1 MITFATSNS
10 KRKIVDIKEYS
21 EEFIPLRQRK
31 TRLRYRVAVIGG
43 GSWAT
48 AIIKILSVNLEHIH
62 WWVREPDIVDG
73 VNQYGHNPRYLS
85 SVFINPKE
93 VKVSTDLR
101 KTVAKADYVIIVTP
115 SAFLHDTLAP
125 LKKSKLNQK
134 KIITAV
140 KGIVPETMQV
150 ISEYLQTEFNVPVS
164 NLAIISGP
172 SHAEEIAKEKF
183 TYLTAASENAELA
196 ESVARMFRTRYV
208 RASVSTDILGAEMA
222 IVLKNIYALGAGIY
236 SGLGYG
242 DNFIAAYI
250 SNCVKEMKY
259 FVNKIYPNQPRVM
272 DDAVYLGDLLV
283 TAYSIYSRNR
293 LFGNMIGHGLT
304 VKIAQM
310 EMKMIAEGYYSCKC
324 VHEVNKRYQAS
335 IPIVETIYGILYEGN
350 SAESE
355 MKRIAEYYI

>member
-1 MITFATSNS
+1 MNP
-10 KRKIVDIKEYS
+10 VQYS
-21 EEFIPLRQRK
+21 EEFMPLRQRK
-31 TRLRYRVAVIGG
+31 TRSRYRVAVIGG

-48 AIIKILSVNLEHIH
+48 AIIKILSVNLEHLH
-62 WWVREPDIVDG
+62 WWVREPDIAEG

-85 SVFINPKE
+85 SVFINPKD
-93 VKVSTDLR
+93 VKVSNDLR
-101 KTVAKADYVIIVTP
+101 KTVAKADYVVIVTP

-125 LKKSKLNQK
+125 LKKSKLSRK

-150 ISEYLQTEFNVPVS
+150 ITDYLKSEFNVPS
-164 NLAIISGP
+164 ENLAIISGP
-172 SHAEEIAKEKF
+172 SHAEEIAQEKF
-183 TYLTAASENAELA
+183 TFLTAASENKELA
-196 ESVARMFRTRYV
+196 EAVARMFMTRYV
-208 RASVSTDILGAEMA
+208 RVSVSNDILGAEMA

-242 DNFIAAYI
+242 DNFLAAYI
-250 SNCVKEMKY
+250 ANCVKEMKY
-259 FVNKIYPNQPRVM
+259 FVDKLYPSQRNM
-272 DDAVYLGDLLV
+272 DDSVYLGDLLV

-293 LFGNMIGHGLT
+293 LFGNMIGHGLS
-304 VKIAQM
+304 VKIAQL

-324 VHEVNKRYQAS
+324 VHEINKRYQAS

-350 SAESE
+350 NAASE